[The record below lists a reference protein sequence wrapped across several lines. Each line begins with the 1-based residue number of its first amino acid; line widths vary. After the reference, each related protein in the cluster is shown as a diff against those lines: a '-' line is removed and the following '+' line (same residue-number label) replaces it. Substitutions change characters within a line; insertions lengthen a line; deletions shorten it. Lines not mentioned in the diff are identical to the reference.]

1 MIVQKI
7 AQLRNQV
14 PRSVSQIRA
23 TRTRSAAHLICHSA
37 TKPSA
42 NIRKSAI
49 KATASASALTA
60 FLASGINSAPM
71 IAPVTRP
78 PNRSANTDNGA

>member
-7 AQLRNQV
+7 AQLRTQV

-23 TRTRSAAHLICHSA
+23 TRTRSAAHQICQIA

-42 NIRKSAI
+42 NIRKSTIRAN
-49 KATASASALTA
+49 ASASALTA
-60 FLASGINSAPM
+60 FLASGTISAPM

-78 PNRSANTDNGA
+78 PNGPTSTNNRA